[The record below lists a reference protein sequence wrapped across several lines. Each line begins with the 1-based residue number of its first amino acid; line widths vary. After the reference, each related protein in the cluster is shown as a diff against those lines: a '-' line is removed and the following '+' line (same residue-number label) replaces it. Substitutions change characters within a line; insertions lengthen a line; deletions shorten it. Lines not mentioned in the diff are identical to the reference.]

1 MPKRQRH
8 QKQDGKPAS
17 SSESTTQDKRRAD
30 PDPPADVAG
39 GDDDEDFDEAINEE
53 EREEASQQQQK
64 SLKGFLKQA
73 KGQHYRVV
81 EMRVVLVC
89 SFGVFAK
96 LMFSDALEKAEDTFI
111 THAALTFAARKL
123 VAIFSLPTWSPY
135 LKVSLTASKSL
146 LNNIYEMHKRI
157 RIQSHTLNSWFH
169 IVLAHQSQLAY
180 I

>member
-30 PDPPADVAG
+30 PEPPADVAG

-53 EREEASQQQQK
+53 EREEASQQQQQK

-96 LMFSDALEKAEDTFI
+96 LMFSDALEKAEDTFV

-123 VAIFSLPTWSPY
+123 VTIFSHPTWSPY
-135 LKVSLTASKSL
+135 LKVSLTASKCL
-146 LNNIYEMHKRI
+146 LNNIYEMHNRI
-157 RIQSHTLNSWFH
+157 RI
-169 IVLAHQSQLAY
+169 
-180 I
+180 